1 MKILIQSPGVQARQE
16 LLDFIQEKV
25 EKLERFT
32 DRIVEARVLLKTDS
46 SSTQENKIV
55 EVTVVIP
62 GNDLFVKRN
71 ADAFEKA
78 TLEIVEVLSRQL
90 KEWKHK
96 VQSR

>member
-25 EKLERFT
+25 GKLERFS
-32 DRIVEARVLLKTDS
+32 DRIVEARVLLKTES
-46 SSTQENKIV
+46 SSSQENKIV
-55 EVTVVIP
+55 EITLVIP

-78 TLEIVEVLSRQL
+78 TLEAVEVLSRQL
-90 KEWKHK
+90 KEWKDK
-96 VQSR
+96 VQAR